1 MHNMQR
7 MSIAAV
13 AAVLVGV
20 ILPALAAAPNGMDSM
35 HSEGRSGMRQDMM
48 SGHMMGHGMMSS
60 GGTMNRGCA
69 NMMQSMDGGDR
80 RPNSQWHKPS
90 PGNSAPD

>member
-7 MSIAAV
+7 ITIAAV
-13 AAVLVGV
+13 AAVVVGV

-35 HSEGRSGMRQDMM
+35 RSEGRSGMRQDMM
-48 SGHMMGHGMMSS
+48 SGHMTDQGMMSG
-60 GGTMNRGCA
+60 GGTMNGGCA
-69 NMMQSMDGGDR
+69 NMMQSMDGGHR

-90 PGNSAPD
+90 AGNIVPD